1 MPKIRTNATKNIAKI
16 EIKVLIFLTFTC
28 KGVIGSSFL
37 FKELA
42 IFPISVDIPVFVTTA
57 TIFPVTRLVPA
68 KIILLIS

>member
-37 FKELA
+37 F
-42 IFPISVDIPVFVTTA
+42 
-57 TIFPVTRLVPA
+57 
-68 KIILLIS
+68 